1 MYVVLENVLI
11 SFPYMEL
18 FQISQHHFLMR
29 LSSPL
34 YILASLVL
42 DKLSISA
49 WVYFWALSSVYLC
62 AMATVFIA
70 SVLGFFVFVFVFCLF

>member
-1 MYVVLENVLI
+1 
-11 SFPYMEL
+11 
-18 FQISQHHFLMR
+18 MR

-49 WVYFWALSSVYLC
+49 WVYFWAFYPVSLIMYLMFVLVLYCFHYYSFVVWSEAREHDSSSSILLC
-62 AMATVFIA
+62 QDCF
-70 SVLGFFVFVFVFCLF
+70 GY